1 MYVCMYVCMYVHKLL
16 LHFLTDFLQSG
27 TKLLQILPDGPVLF
41 RIFYFA
47 PAGGAPNRFS
57 RFFQEILPHTLSYA
71 SDQIFFFTQN
81 VEEFKADKSYFETF
95 FDTVDGFAAKTDFCF
110 KILETF

>member
-1 MYVCMYVCMYVHKLL
+1 MYVHKLL
-16 LHFLTDFLQSG
+16 LHFSTDFLQTG
-27 TKLLQILPDGPVLF
+27 TKIFQIFPAGPVLF

-47 PAGGAPNRFS
+47 PAGGAPTRFS

-95 FDTVDGFAAKTDFCF
+95 LPTVDGFAAKTDFYF
-110 KILETF
+110 KILKTF